1 MQRKFLA
8 ILAFAFLFLSVLA
21 QATLFPARKGMVSD
35 YSDKLDQ
42 TQIEELS
49 SLIRQYE
56 QQTSIEFAVVIV
68 NSLDG
73 KTAREYAEG
82 IGDTWGVGKAGRN
95 NGVVLLW
102 APSERAY
109 SLRIADGLS
118 ADLGDEDAKRIT
130 QENLV
135 PYFKRGEYYAGLKET
150 LRAAMQKLGNETW
163 EERLR
168 ARSEATR
175 ARSEGRTSTALMAV
189 LIGAIVGLGA
199 VLGVLLYRSRQGKE
213 KLAEMADAQNL
224 LADNLGIA
232 ESNAP
237 QAQQLLHDLTA
248 EMPEQ
253 DTRSLSEDLAAQRAR
268 IANIRND
275 AARLDFTDLTA
286 YDEVLRIKDGA
297 ATEAGLLGSVR
308 QRIGDIRRAKERSRA
323 LMQQL
328 ASEKFEIS
336 GVRDS
341 SRRGEVDDLL
351 SGSRAMYDQA
361 CQRSSMSMF
370 DWLLINDMLNSSQDH
385 VRKAEEASQAES
397 YVPVTT
403 TPSFDTSST
412 SFGGDTGGSFGGG
425 GGFSGGS
432 GSDGSY

>member
-118 ADLGDEDAKRIT
+118 ADLGDEDAKRLT
-130 QENLV
+130 QTNLV

-168 ARSEATR
+168 ARLR
-175 ARSEGRTSTALMAV
+175 QPV
-189 LIGAIVGLGA
+189 H
-199 VLGVLLYRSRQGKE
+199 GVKAGHRQ
-213 KLAEMADAQNL
+213 L
-224 LADNLGIA
+224 
-232 ESNAP
+232 
-237 QAQQLLHDLTA
+237 
-248 EMPEQ
+248 
-253 DTRSLSEDLAAQRAR
+253 
-268 IANIRND
+268 
-275 AARLDFTDLTA
+275 
-286 YDEVLRIKDGA
+286 
-297 ATEAGLLGSVR
+297 
-308 QRIGDIRRAKERSRA
+308 
-323 LMQQL
+323 
-328 ASEKFEIS
+328 
-336 GVRDS
+336 
-341 SRRGEVDDLL
+341 
-351 SGSRAMYDQA
+351 
-361 CQRSSMSMF
+361 
-370 DWLLINDMLNSSQDH
+370 
-385 VRKAEEASQAES
+385 
-397 YVPVTT
+397 
-403 TPSFDTSST
+403 
-412 SFGGDTGGSFGGG
+412 
-425 GGFSGGS
+425 
-432 GSDGSY
+432 

>member
-1 MQRKFLA
+1 
-8 ILAFAFLFLSVLA
+8 
-21 QATLFPARKGMVSD
+21 MVSD
-35 YSDKLDQ
+35 YSGKLDL

-49 SLIRQYE
+49 SLICQYE

-73 KTAREYAEG
+73 KTAREYAED

-95 NGVVLLW
+95 NVVVLLW

-118 ADLGDEDAKRIT
+118 ADMGDEDAKRIT

-135 PYFKRGEYYAGLKET
+135 PYFKRGEYYAGLMET
-150 LRAAMQKLGNETW
+150 LQAAMQELGNETW
-163 EERLR
+163 EERLQ
-168 ARSEATR
+168 ARSGTAR

-199 VLGVLLYRSRQGKE
+199 MLGVLLYRSRQWKE

-224 LADNLGIA
+224 IADNLSIA

-237 QAQQLLHDLTA
+237 QAQQLLHDLAA

-253 DTRSLSEDLAAQRAR
+253 GTRSLSEDLAAQHAR
-268 IANIRND
+268 LANIRND
-275 AARLDFTDLTA
+275 AARLNFTDVTS
-286 YDEVLRIKDGA
+286 YDEVLRIKDSA
-297 ATEAGLLGSVR
+297 ATEAGLLGSMR
-308 QRIGDIRRAKERSRA
+308 QRVGDIRRAKERSRA

-328 ASEKFEIS
+328 SSEKFIS
-336 GVRDS
+336 DVRDS

-351 SGSRAMYDQA
+351 SGSRAIYDQA

-385 VRKAEEASQAES
+385 VRKAEEASQAEP

-403 TPSFDTSST
+403 TSSFDTSST
-412 SFGGDTGGSFGGG
+412 SFGGDTGSSFGGG